1 MARTRAAT
9 WRRLVTGCDFATQSS
24 LNVLC

>member
-9 WRRLVTGCDFATQSS
+9 WRMLITGYDFATQSS